1 MDKIPE
7 SLDAFKEDCLRR
19 IEFTLKDTQIKKVRR
34 FCNKEQYRDEKI
46 AAITSKHQLTG
57 NQEMYALILEKMME
71 KNLSEDLIQDCLLLE
86 LVSPVTLML
95 GIEDRKPHS

>member
-1 MDKIPE
+1 MKEIPQFQRMMERRYDENFGDIFKLDKIPE

-46 AAITSKHQLTG
+46 ACFGTCISSNIDVGYCRQETS
-57 NQEMYALILEKMME
+57 
-71 KNLSEDLIQDCLLLE
+71 
-86 LVSPVTLML
+86 
-95 GIEDRKPHS
+95 